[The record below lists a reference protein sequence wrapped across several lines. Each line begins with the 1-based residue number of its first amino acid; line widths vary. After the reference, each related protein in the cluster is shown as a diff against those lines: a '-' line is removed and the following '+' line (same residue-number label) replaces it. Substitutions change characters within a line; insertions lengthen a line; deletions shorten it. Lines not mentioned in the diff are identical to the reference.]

1 VISGRIWPV
10 TGWEFWRSVLA
21 QALGT
26 VLGGAVLALAAIAIG
41 AIHGVS
47 LLAVGLVVLVFA
59 LLGIAFQVAAILLAR
74 HASSAGEKRRRQELE
89 KMADEY
95 SEEEIQ
101 KMGVWA
107 FYSDAEKGELLEI
120 YARHRQEQAG
130 LPN

>member
-1 VISGRIWPV
+1 MTSWL
-10 TGWEFWRSVLA
+10 FWRSVLA

-26 VLGGAVLALAAIAIG
+26 VLGGAVLASAGIAIG

-47 LLAVGLVVLVFA
+47 LLAVSLVALVLVFF
-59 LLGIAFQVAAILLAR
+59 GIAFQVIATLLAR
-74 HASSAGEKRRRQELE
+74 HAASAGAQRRRQELE
-89 KMADEY
+89 KMAEEY

-120 YARHRQEQAG
+120 YARHR
-130 LPN
+130 

>member
-1 VISGRIWPV
+1 V

-74 HASSAGEKRRRQELE
+74 SASSAGEKRRRQELE

-107 FYSDAEKGELLEI
+107 FYSDAEKS
-120 YARHRQEQAG
+120 
-130 LPN
+130 

>member
-1 VISGRIWPV
+1 M

-74 HASSAGEKRRRQELE
+74 SASSAGEKRRRQELE

-95 SEEEIQ
+95 SEEDIQ